1 MGAGIPGVDGYPE
14 AREFGIHGCLD
25 APENPLVEHSPRN
38 TRLIGN
44 HDQEVALLTK
54 RGKSF
59 RNPGEEFGLFRPGK
73 VGDFL
78 EKSPVPVQE
87 NSGTASHG
95 RSLVES
101 SS

>member
-1 MGAGIPGVDGYPE
+1 MGAGIPAVDGYTE
-14 AREFGIHGCLD
+14 TGELGIHDVLD
-25 APENPLVEHSPRN
+25 APENPFVEQSPGH

-44 HDQEVALLTK
+44 HEKEVPLSAE
-54 RGKSF
+54 RAKSF
-59 RNPGEEFGLFRPGK
+59 RNPGEELGLLRPGK

-78 EKSPVPVQE
+78 EKGPVPVQK
-87 NSGTASHG
+87 NRGAAGHG